1 MAKYKRFASYAG
13 TSTATDIKAS
23 QWSSITDTTE
33 FACDKLTFISDGAVS
48 IKINDSDN
56 WMPLYQDAV
65 DNKYKISFDKGDILV
80 KKFEVNGAVGYWVGF
95 LY

>member
-1 MAKYKRFASYAG
+1 MKYKRFASYSG

-23 QWSSITDTTE
+23 QWSTITDDTS
-33 FACDKLTFISDGAVS
+33 FVCDKLTFIADSAVS
-48 IKINDSDN
+48 VKINDSDN

-65 DNKYKISFDKGDILV
+65 DSKYKISFDKGDILIG
-80 KKFEVNGAVGYWVGF
+80 KFEVNSAVDYWVGF